1 MSIYID
7 FLKEEINR
15 AYEEFG
21 DMIGLNFNASMIV
34 AWRKAGLVSAD
45 EFIDLR
51 QYSRDYFSEL
61 HIEHEGKHRVVR
73 VIIDL
78 PNGGKRSRLFTVEE
92 RENGKLYSEE
102 LTEWVLNQKDRIS
115 NLFTVEDRFG
125 CTHQYSL

>member
-34 AWRKAGLVSAD
+34 AWRDAGLISAD
-45 EFIDLR
+45 ECSELR
-51 QYSRDYFSEL
+51 KYSRDYFSEL
-61 HIEHEGKHRVVR
+61 PIEHEGKHKVIR

-78 PNGGKRSRLFTVEE
+78 PNGGKRSRLFPVEE

-115 NLFTVEDRFG
+115 NLFTIEDEFG